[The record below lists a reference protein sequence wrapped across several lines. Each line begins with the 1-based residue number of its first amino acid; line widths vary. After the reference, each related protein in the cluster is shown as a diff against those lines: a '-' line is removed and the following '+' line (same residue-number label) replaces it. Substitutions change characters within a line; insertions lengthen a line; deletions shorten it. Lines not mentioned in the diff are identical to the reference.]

1 MAEMDMEAPVLSQ
14 EEWALVAQLLENK
27 QHVLLAEIRHTD
39 KRAFRD
45 ALKERLEQV
54 DHLLEKLPVMSQK
67 GS

>member
-1 MAEMDMEAPVLSQ
+1 MAEMNMEAPVLSQ

-45 ALKERLEQV
+45 ALRERLGQV